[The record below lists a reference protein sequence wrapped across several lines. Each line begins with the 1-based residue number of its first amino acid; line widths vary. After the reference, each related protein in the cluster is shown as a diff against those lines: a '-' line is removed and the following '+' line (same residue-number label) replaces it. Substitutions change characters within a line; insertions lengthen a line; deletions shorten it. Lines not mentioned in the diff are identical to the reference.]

1 MNQQPPPSNSVWTLI
16 KDLSKKKGI
25 TEITINDERHVF
37 VEREGKFIQL
47 QYPLVPEHIHQFAK
61 DVAMINNRPIGDKNP
76 ILDGNLPDGS
86 RINIIMPPYTSK
98 LPAITIRKY
107 LRSIRR
113 FDMDEYLFKL
123 GPKWIEF
130 LRSLI
135 ACRKNIVISG
145 GTGVGKTTFI
155 NLLLHEIN
163 PSERLVVIE
172 DTRELSVKLPN
183 IVQLEARQFATRGS
197 GSQLRI
203 RDLVRNA
210 LRMRPDRIIVGE
222 VRGEEIFD
230 LLQAMNTGHEGSMCS
245 IHSNSPKECL
255 SRMETLYLL
264 GTSDIPM
271 VAVRKQISDSVD
283 FIIQLKRDRNG
294 NRTVDEILEITG
306 MEGGTM
312 LTQSVAKREHD
323 LLDFT
328 GLAPRDFQTLV
339 NEGGLD
345 KDFFMSF

>member
-1 MNQQPPPSNSVWTLI
+1 MSQQTSNTVWNLI
-16 KDLSKKKGI
+16 KELAKKKGI
-25 TEITINDERHVF
+25 TEITINDEKHVF

-47 QYPLVPEHIHQFAK
+47 QYPLVAEHLMQFAK
-61 DVAMINNRPIGDKNP
+61 DVAMINNRPIGEKNP

-86 RINIIMPPYTSK
+86 RINIIMPPYTPK
-98 LPAITIRKY
+98 LPAVTIRKY

-135 ACRKNIVISG
+135 NCKKNIVISG

-155 NLLLHEIN
+155 NLMLHEVN
-163 PSERLVVIE
+163 PNERLLIIE
-172 DTRELSVKLPN
+172 DTRELSVQLPN
-183 IVQLEARQFATRGS
+183 IVQLEARQFQKTA
-197 GSQLRI
+197 GSQLGI
-203 RDLVRNA
+203 RDLVKNA

-245 IHSNSPKECL
+245 IHANSPKECL
-255 SRMETLYLL
+255 SRMETLYLM

-271 VAVRKQISDSVD
+271 VAVRKQIASSVD
-283 FIIQLKRDRNG
+283 FIIQLKRNRNG
-294 NRTVDEILEITG
+294 ERTVDEILEITG
-306 MEGGTM
+306 MEGGTF

-328 GLAPRDFQTLV
+328 GLAPRDFNELV
-339 NEGGLD
+339 QDGGLD
-345 KDFFMSF
+345 KDFFMTF

>member
-1 MNQQPPPSNSVWTLI
+1 MSQANSNTVWNLI
-16 KDLSKKKGI
+16 KELSKKKGI
-25 TEITINDERHVF
+25 TEITINDEKHIF

-47 QYPLVPEHIHQFAK
+47 QYNLVPEHLIQFAK
-61 DVAMINNRPIGDKNP
+61 DVALINDRPIGEKNP

-86 RINIIMPPYTSK
+86 RINIIMPPYTSG
-98 LPAITIRKY
+98 LPAVTIRKY
-107 LRSIRR
+107 LRTIRR

-135 ACRKNIVISG
+135 ACNKNIIISG

-155 NLLLHEIN
+155 NLMLHEVN
-163 PSERLVVIE
+163 PNERLVIIE
-172 DTRELSVKLPN
+172 DTRELSVHLPN
-183 IVQLEARQFATRGS
+183 IVQLEARQHQKTMGP
-197 GSQLRI
+197 QLRI

-210 LRMRPDRIIVGE
+210 LRMRHDRIIVGE

-245 IHSNSPKECL
+245 IHANSPKECL
-255 SRMETLYLL
+255 SRMETLFLM

-271 VAVRKQISDSVD
+271 IAVRKQIADSVD
-283 FIIQLKRDRNG
+283 FIIQLKRNRNG
-294 NRTVDEILEITG
+294 VRTVDEILEISG
-306 MEGGTM
+306 MEGGTL
-312 LTQSVAKREHD
+312 LTQTVAKREHD

-328 GLAPRDFQTLV
+328 GSAPRDFNDLV
-339 NEGGLD
+339 RDGGLD
-345 KDFFMSF
+345 QDFFMSF

>member
-1 MNQQPPPSNSVWTLI
+1 MNQTPTNSVWNLI

-25 TEITINDERHVF
+25 TEITINDERHIF

-47 QYPLVPEHIHQFAK
+47 QYQLNPAHIAQFAK
-61 DVAMINNRPIGDKNP
+61 DVAMINNRPIGDNNP

-86 RINIIMPPYTSK
+86 RINIIMPPYTHK

-107 LRSIRR
+107 LRTIRR
-113 FDMDEYLFKL
+113 FEDDEYLFKL

-135 ACRKNIVISG
+135 ACRKNIVVSG

-163 PSERLVVIE
+163 PNERLVVIE

-183 IVQLEARQFATRGS
+183 IVQLEARQYAGKG
-197 GSQLRI
+197 GSQLKI

-245 IHSNSPKECL
+245 IHANSPKECI
-255 SRMETLYLL
+255 SRMETLYLM
-264 GTSDIPM
+264 GTSEIPM
-271 VAVRKQISDSVD
+271 VAVRKQITDSVD
-283 FIIQLKRDRNG
+283 FVIQLKRDRNG
-294 NRTVDEILEITG
+294 SRTVDEILEITG

-328 GLAPRDFQTLV
+328 GLAPREFQTLV